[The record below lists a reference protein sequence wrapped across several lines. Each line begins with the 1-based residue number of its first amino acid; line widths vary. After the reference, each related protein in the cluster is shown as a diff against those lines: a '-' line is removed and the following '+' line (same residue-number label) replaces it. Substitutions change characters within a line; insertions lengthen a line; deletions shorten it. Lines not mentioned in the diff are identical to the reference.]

1 MNRIAKYLGAVLLA
15 LSLAACATDS
25 MHAAPTM
32 MSGGVMVNSAGM
44 TLYTFDKDTANSG
57 KSACNG
63 PCASLWPAVA
73 ASGGMM
79 SGDYSV
85 VTRDDGGK
93 QLAYKGKPVYLFA
106 KDQKPGD
113 MLGDNVKDVWHV
125 IK

>member
-1 MNRIAKYLGAVLLA
+1 MSQLSKLVFAAVLS
-15 LSLAACATDS
+15 LSFAGCATTQS
-25 MHAAPTM
+25 ASAPAM
-32 MSGGVMVNSAGM
+32 MADGVMVNSAGM

-63 PCASLWPAVA
+63 PCAALWPPVA
-73 ASGGMM
+73 ATGNE
-79 SGDYSV
+79 SGDYSA
-85 VTRDDGGK
+85 VTRDDGSK

-113 MLGDNVKDVWHV
+113 KTGDGVKDVWHV

>member
-1 MNRIAKYLGAVLLA
+1 MNRSAKFLVAVVLA
-15 LSLAACATDS
+15 SAFTGCASYPPGKMADGVLVDS
-25 MHAAPTM
+25 T
-32 MSGGVMVNSAGM
+32 GM

-63 PCASLWPAVA
+63 PCATLWPPA
-73 ASGGMM
+73 APVGDA

-85 VTRDDGGK
+85 ITRDDGSK
-93 QLAYKGKPVYLFA
+93 QLAYKGKPVYLFS

-113 MLGDNVKDVWHV
+113 KLGDNVKEIWHV

>member
-1 MNRIAKYLGAVLLA
+1 MFRTAKVVLATLFA
-15 LSLAACATDS
+15 LSFAACATAQTPS
-25 MHAAPTM
+25 AM
-32 MSGGVMVNSAGM
+32 MKDGVMVDSANM

-57 KSACNG
+57 KSVCNG
-63 PCASLWPAVA
+63 PCAALWPPVA
-73 ASGGMM
+73 ATGHE
-79 SGDYSV
+79 SGDYSAI
-85 VTRDDGGK
+85 TRDDGSK